1 VVAEKA
7 GGMTVCLNMIVR
19 NEAHVIRRC
28 LLSHK
33 DVIDHWVI
41 VDTGSTDGTQDLIR
55 KLLADIPGELHERP
69 WVDFGHNR
77 SEALNLARGKANYI
91 LVNDADHIWHGK
103 LPKHLTA
110 DAYAVPYHYA
120 GTVYGVTCVLADR
133 IPGWRYVGVIHEYV
147 DAQQPIKIEPASD
160 AWIEVKHE
168 GARSLDPHTYEKDV
182 KILEAAFE
190 QDPQNPRYAFYLA
203 QSYRDS
209 NESEK
214 ALLMYLKRAEMPG
227 WDQETWHAKYQAAI
241 MTERLGRAPETI
253 SRAYLE
259 AYNFRPSRA
268 EPLAHLARW
277 HRSRSEW
284 PLAYLYA
291 ARAANI
297 PRSTDGLFVEEG
309 IYEWQALDE
318 LTVAAWYAGHKGVGR
333 HAAKTLLKRKYPPQ
347 EKQRFEANL
356 AWYAA
361 KPLDKHVS

>member
-1 VVAEKA
+1 
-7 GGMTVCLNMIVR
+7 MTVCLNMIVR

-33 DVIDHWVI
+33 DIIDHWVI

-77 SEALNLARGKANYI
+77 SEALALARGKADYI

-103 LPKHLTA
+103 LPKNLTA

-182 KILEAAFE
+182 AILEAAFDK
-190 QDPQNPRYAFYLA
+190 DPQNPRYAFYLA

-277 HRSRSEW
+277 HRSRSGMGLGLPVRGTGSEYPPLDRW
-284 PLAYLYA
+284 PVRGGRHLRVAGA
-291 ARAANI
+291 GR
-297 PRSTDGLFVEEG
+297 TDGLGMVRGAQRRGEACG
-309 IYEWQALDE
+309 QNAAQAQVPAARKR
-318 LTVAAWYAGHKGVGR
+318 TVRG
-333 HAAKTLLKRKYPPQ
+333 
-347 EKQRFEANL
+347 
-356 AWYAA
+356 
-361 KPLDKHVS
+361 KPGMVCSETP